1 MCEAAKKIYFIRM
14 ALISAVFTIL
24 FLKAEAQISDTL
36 SNIYEEG
43 WIEKM
48 NGIIAADIS
57 FNNSY
62 ETFRVETSSNKTIL
76 YPNTPN
82 NLRLKLHY
90 EFISLGIQFA
100 PDFLPGNGDND
111 SKGETTAFQLN
122 AALVF
127 KNWFSNITYSKV
139 QGYYLKNTD
148 DYINWTK
155 GDAYIQFPDL
165 NYEGVSIS
173 SGYIHNSKFSLRSL
187 TTQTERQLKSAGSFM
202 PVFNFEYY
210 RINDKSNSVNTQK
223 SKNIEFHIG
232 PGYAHTFVL
241 KEKIYASIGML
252 ASIGYLNTKLTTRTE
267 GGNLVTNQ
275 NNLLLRADCKI
286 GMGYNSSKFYTG
298 IFTTLSDT
306 WFKQENTTARNTE
319 TNVFY
324 HIFFGMRFNAPNLFK
339 KKGKG

>member
-1 MCEAAKKIYFIRM
+1 MCGTAKRIYFIRM

-24 FLKAEAQISDTL
+24 ILKAEAQISDTPR
-36 SNIYEEG
+36 NIYEEG

-48 NGIIAADIS
+48 SGIIAADIS

-90 EFISLGIQFA
+90 EFISLGVQFA

-111 SKGETTAFQLN
+111 SKGKTKAFQFN

-127 KNWFSNITYSKV
+127 KNWFSTITYSKV

-202 PVFNFEYY
+202 PVFNFDYY
-210 RINDKSNSVNTQK
+210 RINDQSNSVNTKKQ
-223 SKNIEFHIG
+223 
-232 PGYAHTFVL
+232 
-241 KEKIYASIGML
+241 
-252 ASIGYLNTKLTTRTE
+252 RT
-267 GGNLVTNQ
+267 
-275 NNLLLRADCKI
+275 
-286 GMGYNSSKFYTG
+286 
-298 IFTTLSDT
+298 
-306 WFKQENTTARNTE
+306 
-319 TNVFY
+319 
-324 HIFFGMRFNAPNLFK
+324 
-339 KKGKG
+339 